1 MLEKL
6 LTGPKTYYLWLLFL
20 LAVIAGCG
28 LVYLQQLQEGLSI
41 TGMSRDVSWG
51 LYISQ
56 FTYLVGVAAS
66 AVMLVLPAYFHHY
79 KKFKR
84 MIIFGEFMAISAVVM
99 CALFIVVDLGQP
111 QRMMNVLLH
120 PTPNSVMFYDM
131 IVLIGYL
138 TLNAVI
144 GWVTLEAE
152 RHDVEPPKWI
162 KPLIYLSILWAFS
175 IHTVT
180 GFLYAGIPGRHYWL
194 TAIMAARFL
203 ASAFCSGPAILLL
216 LLMAAHGKYSMA
228 VKWAVGYCALLL
240 FQQYILPASPKI
252 IATSFTIFA
261 TYARRM
267 FPCLMTGS
275 LMLKCTPLRYF
286 IVGLRQLRVPQR
298 LIVAVSVTLRYF
310 PAIREEMGYIRDAM
324 KLRDVRGLARLEG
337 TVIPL
342 MVSATET
349 AEELSAAAVTR
360 GIEDPAPKTSAVFLR
375 LSPVDLAGMAAGLV
389 LLALSFVVQ

>member
-120 PTPNSVMFYDM
+120 PTP
-131 IVLIGYL
+131 IG
-138 TLNAVI
+138 TVGRTRRNGGRNRNKSMDRNCHDRMTI
-144 GWVTLEAE
+144 GV
-152 RHDVEPPKWI
+152 R
-162 KPLIYLSILWAFS
+162 
-175 IHTVT
+175 
-180 GFLYAGIPGRHYWL
+180 
-194 TAIMAARFL
+194 AARENRAL
-203 ASAFCSGPAILLL
+203 CVPRVIRTGQPSLWTDERSGHAGPARGSGV
-216 LLMAAHGKYSMA
+216 AA
-228 VKWAVGYCALLL
+228 C
-240 FQQYILPASPKI
+240 
-252 IATSFTIFA
+252 
-261 TYARRM
+261 RR
-267 FPCLMTGS
+267 
-275 LMLKCTPLRYF
+275 
-286 IVGLRQLRVPQR
+286 
-298 LIVAVSVTLRYF
+298 
-310 PAIREEMGYIRDAM
+310 
-324 KLRDVRGLARLEG
+324 
-337 TVIPL
+337 
-342 MVSATET
+342 
-349 AEELSAAAVTR
+349 
-360 GIEDPAPKTSAVFLR
+360 
-375 LSPVDLAGMAAGLV
+375 AG
-389 LLALSFVVQ
+389 